1 MDNTAEIK
9 KPTIEEYFGIPEI
22 PDTPS
27 IDLNQLIDT
36 IIKNRKK
43 ASEYEYLCC
52 TSGDECGHMDVFD
65 DIRFDLAGIADD
77 LKQIRNEND
86 ELREIANQWKRIAQ
100 RFVDIYG
107 SLREDE
113 ENEDED

>member
-1 MDNTAEIK
+1 MDNTATIK

-22 PDTPS
+22 PDTMS
-27 IDLNQLIDT
+27 
-36 IIKNRKK
+36 
-43 ASEYEYLCC
+43 
-52 TSGDECGHMDVFD
+52 V
-65 DIRFDLAGIADD
+65 D
-77 LKQIRNEND
+77 LKQISNEID
-86 ELREIANQWKRIAQ
+86 ELRKIANQWKGIAQ

>member
-22 PDTPS
+22 PDTTS
-27 IDLNQLIDT
+27 VDLKQIIGT

-43 ASEYEYLCC
+43 ASEYEYLCR

-65 DIRFDLAGIADD
+65 DIRFDLAGAGDD
-77 LKQIRNEND
+77 LKQISNEID
-86 ELREIANQWKRIAQ
+86 ELREIANQWKGIAQ